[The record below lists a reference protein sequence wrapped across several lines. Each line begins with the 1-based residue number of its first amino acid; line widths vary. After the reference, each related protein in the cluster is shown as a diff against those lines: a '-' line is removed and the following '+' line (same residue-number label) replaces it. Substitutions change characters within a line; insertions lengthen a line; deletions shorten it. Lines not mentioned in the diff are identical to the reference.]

1 MKNCFYLL
9 LSLHANLLFAQKIK
23 QVSIIEKDEFN
34 KAKSAYKIDFRKI
47 NNLKYHQNTLLIE
60 FDNPDSLISQLTPVD
75 SNSYFN
81 YCKSVFYSQL
91 QGGDYT
97 FQLINPKTKQVLDS
111 YKFSIEQPFYKKWWF
126 YVAILAY
133 IIFMI
138 GIIFYLFFNYRFRQ
152 QTKLQRVRDNIASD
166 LHDDVGATLSSISF
180 FGEMMRSKIIKNA
193 PKEEV
198 LPLLDKLIS
207 TSKETIETM
216 RGVVWTINPNNDNA
230 VDFFQKLQTFGKEML
245 SAKNMA
251 YDLSIEGFE
260 NLKLPLEV
268 QRNFFL
274 FYKET
279 INNIAKHSKATSVE
293 AFIKPQK
300 EGIEFS
306 IKDNG
311 VGFNP
316 AEIYEGH
323 GLKSLRKRAE
333 ELEGSFDIQS
343 TEGKGTTI
351 NLYFPL
357 P

>member
-1 MKNCFYLL
+1 MLKKT
-9 LSLHANLLFAQKIK
+9 LFFLTLTVNTYAQKNEIS
-23 QVSIIEKDEFN
+23 VFAVD
-34 KAKSAYKIDFRKI
+34 
-47 NNLKYHQNTLLIE
+47 QNTNHKIKLNPNQTITYNQNLIE
-60 FDNPDSLISQLTPVD
+60 VSFNFPIVNNDFEFYISGIH
-75 SNSYFN
+75 SNSIVLKPNHAF
-81 YCKSVFYSQL
+81 FYGNL
-91 QGGDYT
+91 QGGDYVIHV
-97 FQLINPKTKQVLDS
+97 LKNKTEIS
-111 YKFSIEQPFYKKWWF
+111 SFKFTIEEAFYLKWWF
-126 YVAILAY
+126 IVSIFLWVVATISLILY
-133 IIFMI
+133 FS
-138 GIIFYLFFNYRFRQ
+138 FLYRFRQ

-245 SAKNMA
+245 SAKTIA

-260 NLKLPLEV
+260 NVKLPLEV

-279 INNIAKHSKATSVE
+279 INNIAKHSKATTVE
-293 AFIKPQK
+293 ATIKPQK
-300 EGIEFS
+300 EGIAFG
-306 IKDNG
+306 INDNG

-333 ELEGSFDIQS
+333 ELEGSLEIQS
-343 TEGKGTTI
+343 IERKGTTI

>member
-1 MKNCFYLL
+1 MKFQYLI
-9 LSLHANLLFAQKIK
+9 LLFITINTTTAQKIRK
-23 QVSIIEKDEFN
+23 VSTIEKDEFN
-34 KAKSAYKIDFRKI
+34 NAKPAYKIDFRKKWD
-47 NNLKYHQNTLLIE
+47 LQYSQNTILIE
-60 FDNPDSLISQLTPVD
+60 FENPDSLITQLYPIETDDFVNPSKYIHYSHLD
-75 SNSYFN
+75 GGEYI
-81 YCKSVFYSQL
+81 FYL
-91 QGGDYT
+91 K
-97 FQLINPKTKQVLDS
+97 NPKNKQILDS

-126 YVAILAY
+126 YVAILTY

-251 YDLSIEGFE
+251 YNLSIDGFE
-260 NLKLPLEV
+260 KIKLPLEV

-293 AFIKPQK
+293 AYIKPQK
-300 EGIEFS
+300 EGIAFG
-306 IKDNG
+306 INDNG
-311 VGFNP
+311 IGFNP

-333 ELEGSFDIQS
+333 ELEGSLDIQS
-343 TEGKGTTI
+343 TDGKGTTI